1 MSEHS
6 MPQED
11 VQLWA
16 SRDWTIKV
24 DYQLHSV
31 HEGLFEELKKV
42 IAADSFF
49 DNLYVNLYQTDGLAQ
64 RVIIEICDEHM
75 DQYGE
80 KMLHLQQHIEDAFAQ
95 CVANCKQHC
104 MSQASI

>member
-6 MPQED
+6 MEQED

-16 SRDWTIKV
+16 TRDWIIKV

-31 HEGLFEELKKV
+31 HEGLFEELQKV
-42 IAADSFF
+42 IKADSFF
-49 DNLYVNLYQTDGLAQ
+49 DNLYVDLYNTDGLAQ